1 MRKPDLNWK
10 GAVATAADRI
20 APSWPLDSLLAS
32 SPYWGLRDMT
42 FPQAEAC
49 LSHLAH
55 SHLHLDEAE
64 YRRQYA
70 TGAITDRHVSL
81 ALREAG
87 QSIAVE
93 QWLAQTPDGEAGESP
108 LLMSDYRTDPAG
120 HAGMQDWRQVVQQQI
135 SQFCAAWFDRDQ
147 ADWQPERDRSMY
159 QAWLAE
165 MSVQPVPS
173 QDVGLQRQLQQKI
186 AGLPQSHEALFPL
199 AIERLQPA
207 GPWLIDWF
215 YSLLLRNSGWA
226 AWCRYLQW
234 QAELNDKTSPVLPEL
249 LAIQLAWEYLLDD
262 GERGVGSLW
271 QRWQAGWSATPQE
284 AILCRRGLIWQRAA
298 ELATHAPVLA
308 QLPRQS
314 AEPGTVGRAL
324 HAVFCIDVRSEPM
337 RRALE
342 QVVPDSS
349 TAGFA
354 GFFGL
359 PVAIRFAGEARAQAR
374 LPGLLA
380 PRWEAVVP
388 SEGKGLAEWGQF
400 QRAPL
405 SSFTLV
411 ESTGLVKAGKLLRKV
426 FPSKARA
433 SLAEV
438 DPWLNDNDHA
448 VISAGRQ
455 LDTPAIVAALST
467 ILPAMGLGKT
477 FPRTVLLAGHASHS
491 SNNPQASALQCGACG
506 GHGGHLHVLLLSEW
520 LQQANVRSGLAA
532 AGLPIPPDTVFLPAL
547 HLTHSDEL
555 LVLQSPVLTAPQ
567 RQRAQELRPLL
578 DQVEAAA
585 RARRAGK
592 DGVPASMNDAELLA
606 RLRQKGHHWAETRP
620 EWGLA
625 NNAFFI
631 AAPRA
636 RTAAL
641 DLHGRAF
648 LHEYD
653 WRQDPDAR
661 RLTGILAGPLM
672 VAHWI
677 NMQYFGS
684 VVDTKRFGSGNKLLH
699 NVVGGRIGV
708 FEGNSGDLRIGLSWQ
723 SVHDGQHWRHQ
734 PLRLAVCLDAPAALI
749 ALALWQQPEVAR
761 LIGNGWLHLYR
772 IAEGGV
778 EQWHDGEWQVAAL

>member
-1 MRKPDLNWK
+1 M
-10 GAVATAADRI
+10 
-20 APSWPLDSLLAS
+20 
-32 SPYWGLRDMT
+32 
-42 FPQAEAC
+42 
-49 LSHLAH
+49 
-55 SHLHLDEAE
+55 
-64 YRRQYA
+64 
-70 TGAITDRHVSL
+70 
-81 ALREAG
+81 
-87 QSIAVE
+87 
-93 QWLAQTPDGEAGESP
+93 
-108 LLMSDYRTDPAG
+108 
-120 HAGMQDWRQVVQQQI
+120 
-135 SQFCAAWFDRDQ
+135 
-147 ADWQPERDRSMY
+147 
-159 QAWLAE
+159 
-165 MSVQPVPS
+165 
-173 QDVGLQRQLQQKI
+173 
-186 AGLPQSHEALFPL
+186 
-199 AIERLQPA
+199 
-207 GPWLIDWF
+207 
-215 YSLLLRNSGWA
+215 
-226 AWCRYLQW
+226 
-234 QAELNDKTSPVLPEL
+234 
-249 LAIQLAWEYLLDD
+249 
-262 GERGVGSLW
+262 
-271 QRWQAGWSATPQE
+271 
-284 AILCRRGLIWQRAA
+284 
-298 ELATHAPVLA
+298 
-308 QLPRQS
+308 
-314 AEPGTVGRAL
+314 
-324 HAVFCIDVRSEPM
+324 
-337 RRALE
+337 
-342 QVVPDSS
+342 
-349 TAGFA
+349 
-354 GFFGL
+354 
-359 PVAIRFAGEARAQAR
+359 
-374 LPGLLA
+374 
-380 PRWEAVVP
+380 
-388 SEGKGLAEWGQF
+388 
-400 QRAPL
+400 
-405 SSFTLV
+405 
-411 ESTGLVKAGKLLRKV
+411 
-426 FPSKARA
+426 
-433 SLAEV
+433 
-438 DPWLNDNDHA
+438 
-448 VISAGRQ
+448 
-455 LDTPAIVAALST
+455 
-467 ILPAMGLGKT
+467 
-477 FPRTVLLAGHASHS
+477 
-491 SNNPQASALQCGACG
+491 
-506 GHGGHLHVLLLSEW
+506 LLLSEW

-592 DGVPASMNDAELLA
+592 DGVPAGMNDTELLA

-749 ALALWQQPEVAR
+749 ALALSQQPEVAR

-778 EQWHDGEWQVAAL
+778 EQWHDGEWHVAAL